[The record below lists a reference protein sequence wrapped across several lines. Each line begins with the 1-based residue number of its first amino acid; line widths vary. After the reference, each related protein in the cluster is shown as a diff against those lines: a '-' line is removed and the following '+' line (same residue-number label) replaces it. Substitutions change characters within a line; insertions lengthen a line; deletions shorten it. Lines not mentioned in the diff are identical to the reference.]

1 MGDIY
6 LWKLVFIPRDRL
18 ILFSFFSFLKY
29 ARSKIWK
36 YGEEKENMNDE
47 WSFYNNKY

>member
-1 MGDIY
+1 MKIGVYSTGSINF
-6 LWKLVFIPRDRL
+6 VF
-18 ILFSFFSFLKY
+18 FFFRFLKY